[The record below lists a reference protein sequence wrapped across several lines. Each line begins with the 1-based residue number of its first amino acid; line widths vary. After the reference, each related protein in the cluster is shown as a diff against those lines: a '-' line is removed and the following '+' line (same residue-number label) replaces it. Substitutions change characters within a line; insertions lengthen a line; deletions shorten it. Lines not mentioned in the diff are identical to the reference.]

1 MAILG
6 ERVTVIPMSA
16 PADPPEEIPEFS
28 DIDALKKFTWK
39 EAQVGLC
46 AASTLITKNSDHGLD
61 TIAQRE
67 SVHLEVRA
75 AIDLFRGF
83 KAVAE
88 KIKADHAVVFN
99 GRFTISLP
107 AINACEQLGISYS
120 THDRGGMKDR
130 YWHIQGTVPHDID
143 NVTGEIAMKW
153 MSMPEQDAVS
163 HCVGEDCLSPPRA
176 RFKAT

>member
-1 MAILG
+1 MKVLFPPTYFPSPHLETEMELMAEYLEQGHEVYALQCRGELPTCFANWKHRPALCLECRGRFEKGMAILG

-99 GRFTISLP
+99 GRFTISL
-107 AINACEQLGISYS
+107 
-120 THDRGGMKDR
+120 
-130 YWHIQGTVPHDID
+130 
-143 NVTGEIAMKW
+143 
-153 MSMPEQDAVS
+153 
-163 HCVGEDCLSPPRA
+163 
-176 RFKAT
+176 